1 MKEWTVGYAGE
12 EPIDAIQRPMLWRH
26 KEEVLYDITTNKD
39 DMLYAMDHKAVI
51 RLLPVTQ
58 RKQQGVH

>member
-1 MKEWTVGYAGE
+1 
-12 EPIDAIQRPMLWRH
+12 MLWRH